1 MHIRRQG
8 RAMDVPPTGNLLAS
22 PSLATART
30 GPVRQPPGPTHDE
43 QEDYVTTSQVRHQDL
58 QWAGE
63 VGLDELQL
71 GRPSLAWQRRLSRL
85 LVLLD
90 LLLASVAAGAALL
103 LRFGD
108 TSTTTYKLL
117 ALLFPLGFVAMIAGA
132 RGYEG
137 RFLGSGSEE
146 YRRVTDGAVRY
157 LAVTTITAF
166 ALRYELAR
174 GYVIIAFPLALLLL
188 LSGRYVARQAL
199 HRARRQGRY
208 NHRVIVVGRERS
220 AAELI
225 RQFRRESHAGLEV
238 VGVCIDGSVARE
250 VEGVPVLGTASAGII
265 DAITRSGADTV
276 AVGAWSPLSQQDLR
290 QLSWQLEGTD
300 IDIVVAPS
308 LADVAGPRI
317 HIRPVAGL
325 PLLHVEQPEFSGARR
340 VVKGLFDR
348 SVALLALILLLP
360 LLIGIGLAVRL
371 TSRGPAL
378 YTQVRVGRHGRAFT
392 IYKFRSM
399 RSGADNE
406 LEALREQNDAVDGV
420 LFKMRADPRVTR
432 LGAVLRRYS
441 LDELPQLINVVL
453 GQMSIV
459 GPRPP
464 LPNEV
469 ARYEQS
475 VHRRLLVKPGLT
487 GLWQISGRSNLTWEE
502 SVRLDLDYVEN
513 WSLPLDLIIVWKT
526 VFTVLKRDGA
536 Y

>member
-1 MHIRRQG
+1 MTTTETQRTLIAGPEPR
-8 RAMDVPPTGNLLAS
+8 LELA
-22 PSLATART
+22 R
-30 GPVRQPPGPTHDE
+30 PV
-43 QEDYVTTSQVRHQDL
+43 
-58 QWAGE
+58 
-63 VGLDELQL
+63 
-71 GRPSLAWQRRLSRL
+71 LAWQRRLSRS

-90 LLLASVAAGAALL
+90 LALASVAAVAALV

-108 TSTTTYKLL
+108 ASTTTYKLL
-117 ALLFPLGFVAMIAGA
+117 ALLFPIGFVAMVAGA

-137 RFLGSGSEE
+137 RFLGSGTEE

-157 LAVTTITAF
+157 LALTTILAF

-174 GYVIIAFPLALLLL
+174 GYVIIAFPLALVLVLC
-188 LSGRYVARQAL
+188 GRYIARQWL
-199 HRARRQGRY
+199 HRARREGRY

-225 RQFRRESHAGLEV
+225 RQFRYESHAGLEV
-238 VGVCIDGSVARE
+238 VGVCIDGSEASE
-250 VEGVPVLGTASAGII
+250 VEGVPVLGSARTGILS
-265 DAITRSGADTV
+265 AIESSGADTV

-290 QLSWQLEGTD
+290 RLSWQLEGTD

-325 PLLHVEQPEFSGARR
+325 PLLHVEQPEFTGARR

-348 SVALLALILLLP
+348 AVAVAALIVLLP
-360 LLIGIGLAVRL
+360 LLLGIGIAVRA
-371 TSRGPAL
+371 TSPGPAF
-378 YTQVRVGRHGRAFT
+378 YTQLRVGRHGKLFT

-399 RSGADNE
+399 RPGADTELAALSDKNE
-406 LEALREQNDAVDGV
+406 ASDGV
-420 LFKMRADPRVTR
+420 LFKIREDPRVTR
-432 LGAVLRRYS
+432 LGAVLRRFS
-441 LDELPQLINVVL
+441 LDELPQLINVAR
-453 GQMSIV
+453 GDMSIV

-464 LPNEV
+464 LPHEV
-469 ARYEQS
+469 ERYERD

-487 GLWQISGRSNLTWEE
+487 GLWQISGRSNLTWEQ
-502 SVRLDLDYVEN
+502 SVRLDLNYVEN
-513 WSLPLDLIIVWKT
+513 WSLALDLIIIWKT

>member
-1 MHIRRQG
+1 M
-8 RAMDVPPTGNLLAS
+8 
-22 PSLATART
+22 
-30 GPVRQPPGPTHDE
+30 
-43 QEDYVTTSQVRHQDL
+43 TTSEEH
-58 QWAGE
+58 
-63 VGLDELQL
+63 
-71 GRPSLAWQRRLSRL
+71 RPLVALRVEPASVSPPALHWQRRLSRS

-90 LLLASVAAGAALL
+90 LLLASLAAGAGLV

-108 TSTTTYKLL
+108 ASTTTYKVL
-117 ALLFPLGFVAMIAGA
+117 ALLFPLGFVAMVAGA

-157 LAVTTITAF
+157 LALTTILAF
-166 ALRYELAR
+166 SLQYELAR
-174 GYVIIAFPLALLLL
+174 GYVVIAFPLALVLALC
-188 LSGRYVARQAL
+188 GRYVARQGL

-238 VGVCIDGSVARE
+238 VGVCIDGSLATE
-250 VEGVPVLGTASAGII
+250 VEGVPVLGTATSGILG
-265 DAITRSGADTV
+265 AIASSGADTV

-290 QLSWQLEGTD
+290 RLAWQLEGTD

-308 LADVAGPRI
+308 LADIAGPRI

-348 SVALLALILLLP
+348 FVSVVALVLLLP
-360 LLIGIGLAVRL
+360 LLLIIGLAVRL
-371 TSRGPAL
+371 TSPGPAF
-378 YTQVRVGRHGRAFT
+378 YTQVRVGRHGTSFR

-399 RSGADNE
+399 SLGADRELAALTSRNE
-406 LEALREQNDAVDGV
+406 ASDGV
-420 LFKMRADPRVTR
+420 LFKMRDDPRVTR
-432 LGAVLRRYS
+432 LGAFLRRFS
-441 LDELPQLINVVL
+441 LDELPQLINVAL
-453 GQMSIV
+453 GHMSIV

-464 LPNEV
+464 LPHEV
-469 ARYEQS
+469 AKYERD

-487 GLWQISGRSNLTWEE
+487 GLWQISGRSNLTWEQ
-502 SVRLDLDYVEN
+502 SVRLDLNYVEN
-513 WSLPLDLIIVWKT
+513 WSLPLDLIIIWKT
-526 VFTVLKRDGA
+526 IFTVLKRDGA